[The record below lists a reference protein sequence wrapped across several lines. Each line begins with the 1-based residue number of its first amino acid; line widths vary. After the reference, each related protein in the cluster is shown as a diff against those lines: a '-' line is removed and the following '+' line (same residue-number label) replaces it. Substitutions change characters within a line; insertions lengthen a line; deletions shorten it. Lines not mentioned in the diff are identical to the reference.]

1 MPRFAANTS
10 VDAGA
15 SRAEIE
21 RTLRRYGCDEF
32 GYMSSRDQAVILFTL
47 HSRRVKF
54 VLPLPDPAAT
64 EFTRTPS
71 RGQPRTPAAAL
82 EAWEQAVRQRWRAL
96 ALCVKAKLEAVEA
109 GIETYDQAF
118 LAHFVLPSG
127 ETVSERILPE
137 LDGAWQ
143 GRRFPALMG

>member
-10 VDAGA
+10 VDSGA

-54 VLPLPDPAAT
+54 VLPLPGAEDEEFNVTAT
-64 EFTRTPS
+64 GRVRS
-71 RGQPRTPAAAL
+71 SSAAA

-137 LDGAWQ
+137 LDEAWQ
-143 GRRFPALMG
+143 GRRLPALAG